1 MENLTSTYTK
11 SRVINRSTLLAML
24 NAAVSTGATKFARR
38 AAAMWLEAFSGD
50 LAVEYQQAAAMLK
63 DDLVTDAIPI
73 LKQICFTDPEYLAA
87 QRLLAYSSGH
97 AQYSSV
103 ATAQGCIAA
112 LGGSYRGSGPAP
124 EWADLLVKAREAE
137 RTKNISEAQQFYLEA
152 LTLQPN
158 TPLPAVLHLKFT
170 VEQYDWKTNY
180 KLGEQYIARW
190 PDALS
195 CILTHANTLT
205 AGGDQGQ
212 SVSLLH
218 QAASLDIGGQV
229 AARLWG
235 TTHAYLGIW
244 PQNPTLEFNLPIPAE
259 VAAVLGWNQLP
270 QGSESRKK
278 SSRIFNFK
286 QTSSDNTEEEINV
299 SNQVIES
306 AKEEFEKLASKLK
319 KSDLGNGDGRF
330 PVYLVITSQQGL
342 EKQYGI
348 DQLAS
353 IDAALKQVVTAT
365 QMLPNW
371 NSYLVYVDEAT
382 STDQFGLPPAK
393 ANDAWAIKSL
403 INKLDERLA
412 QGGEMI
418 GAILIVGGP
427 TVVPFHHLPNPID
440 DFDTDVPSDNP
451 YASSDENYFVP
462 TWPIGRLPG
471 SGDSDPT
478 ALLRQLEKVNRDR
491 SARITQNSRSFFLRL
506 FDWLRSKISM
516 NSSKH
521 NFGYSA
527 EVWQRAAHSVFR
539 PIGKAHTL
547 MISPPTEAVNFER
560 KKQKP
565 SRLAYYNLHGL
576 EDAPEW
582 YGQRDPIETI
592 NGPDY
597 PIALRPKDIQ
607 NSGSAPHIVFSEACF
622 GANIFQKRIEDAIV
636 LKFLDSGTK
645 AVVGSTCTS
654 YGSIAPPLIAAD
666 LLGKAFWSIL
676 KDGYPAGEALRRAK
690 IHLAKDMNR
699 RQGYLD
705 GEDQKT
711 LVSFVLYG
719 DPLAQPDLLNE
730 NTAAK
735 ANLRLTYDSEN
746 IHTVCDKVNH
756 PNENSIPPEVVKQ
769 VKSVVNQYLPGMSN
783 AQVHYSHSHVE
794 CSGHDCPSNHM
805 GAKTA
810 PDHPLTRKVVTLSK
824 KYERGKSTH
833 HQHARIT
840 INAKG
845 EMVKLAVSR

>member
-1 MENLTSTYTK
+1 MENTNNSFYPSK
-11 SRVINRSTLLAML
+11 EINRATLIAML
-24 NAAVSTGATKFARR
+24 TAAVSTGATKFARR
-38 AAAMWLEAFSGD
+38 AAALWLEAFSGD
-50 LAVEYQQAAAMLK
+50 LAVEYNQAHAMLK
-63 DDLVTDAIPI
+63 DNLISDAIPL
-73 LKQICFTDPEYLAA
+73 LKQICFTDPEYLSA
-87 QRLLAYSSGH
+87 QRLLAYSSQH
-97 AQYSSV
+97 AQFSSIV
-103 ATAQGCIAA
+103 TAQGCIAA
-112 LGGSYRGSGPAP
+112 LGGNYPGGWSIPKWS
-124 EWADLLVKAREAE
+124 ELIIKAREAE
-137 RTKNISEAQQFYLEA
+137 RRKNIAEAQKYFIEA
-152 LTLQPN
+152 LTLQPD
-158 TPLPAVLHLKFT
+158 TPLPAVLHLKFA
-170 VEQYDWKTNY
+170 VENFEWKT
-180 KLGEQYIARW
+180 KFDLGEQYIARW
-190 PDALS
+190 PDALA
-195 CILTHANTLT
+195 CLLTHADTLT
-205 AGGDQGQ
+205 SGGDQGK

-229 AARLWG
+229 ASRLWG
-235 TTHAYLGIW
+235 SNHPYLDIW
-244 PQNPTLEFNLPIPAE
+244 PQNPTLEFDLPIPAE
-259 VAAVLGWNQLP
+259 VATVMGWNQLP
-270 QGSESRKK
+270 QGTGIKGMPSFDLKLGGDAEPK
-278 SSRIFNFK
+278 S
-286 QTSSDNTEEEINV
+286 QEEIHV
-299 SNQVIES
+299 SNLVIDT
-306 AKEEFEKLASKLK
+306 AKSEFGKLAAKLK
-319 KSDLGNGDGRF
+319 KTDLGNGDGRF
-330 PVYLVITSQQGL
+330 PAYVVITSQKGL

-353 IDAALKQVVTAT
+353 IDAVLKQVVKST

-371 NSYLVYVDEAT
+371 NSYLIYVDEAQ

-393 ANDAWAIKSL
+393 YNDAWSIKTL
-403 INKLDERLA
+403 INELDNRLA
-412 QGGEMI
+412 QRGEMI
-418 GAILIVGGP
+418 GAILIAGGP
-427 TVVPFHHLPNPID
+427 AVIPFHHLPNPID

-471 SGDSDPT
+471 SDDSDPS
-478 ALLRQLEKVNRDR
+478 ALLRQLEKVNLDR
-491 SARITQNSRSFFLRL
+491 GMRIAQNNRSFFSRIFDVLRAK
-506 FDWLRSKISM
+506 FNLRSNKQ
-516 NSSKH
+516 

-547 MISPPTEAVNFER
+547 MISPPIEAVNFER

-576 EDAPEW
+576 EDAAEW

-622 GANIFQKRIEDAIV
+622 GANVFHKKIEDAIV

-719 DPLAQPDLLNE
+719 DPLAQPDLLQE
-730 NTAAK
+730 NASSKT
-735 ANLRLTYDSEN
+735 NLRLTYNADK

-769 VKSVVNQYLPGMSN
+769 VKSVVKQYLPGMDN
-783 AQVHYSHSHVE
+783 AQVHYSHSHVK
-794 CSGHDCPSNHM
+794 CSGHDCPTNHS
-805 GAKTA
+805 GAKAA
-810 PDHPLTRKVVTLSK
+810 PSHIPNRKVITLSK
-824 KYERGKSTH
+824 KYDKGNSTH